1 MNSLPA
7 RFLRITAFR
16 NPLVKRLERLRTSKE
31 ARQEEGHVLV
41 QGIKTLEELASKG
54 HHRIRTIGITFDEHN
69 LPIRSPAL
77 DIVASVRRQELEDEG
92 SNRGSSI
99 AAKAS
104 AAATAAKSSQRRQE
118 KIFQADQFVAMSR
131 SLTTKILGT
140 DSPSGE
146 HEVWAEV
153 VIPNYD
159 HLFSI
164 QDNTTTIDTTTT
176 TTAVTPGFKVHN
188 STQRS
193 KEVPLPQSP
202 RTDIQRL
209 LILDQILDPGN
220 MGLIVRSAKAFS
232 WDAAWHTPGTVDQYN
247 NKVVRASRALC
258 LDWPTKT
265 GSWKELEKF
274 VERKDLTLLVADMVP
289 GWISDRAVSDAI
301 PTSTSVQDNNDFN
314 LYNLVWWNWPKSLP
328 RTRVPERIALVMS
341 SEHHGVKGKAGS
353 FDKEDQG
360 AKARLLSRAIRV
372 SIPMNPDVESMN
384 VAAAATAMM
393 WELNRVIDEGKRG
406 PSKLQVFDTSE

>member
-1 MNSLPA
+1 MNNLPS

-16 NPLVKRLERLRTSKE
+16 NTLVKRLERLRTSKE

-77 DIVASVRRQELEDEG
+77 DIVASVRRQKLEDEG
-92 SNRGSSI
+92 SDRGSSI
-99 AAKAS
+99 AAKAT
-104 AAATAAKSSQRRQE
+104 AAARSSRRKQE
-118 KIFQADQFVAMSR
+118 MIFQADQFVAMSQ
-131 SLTTKILGT
+131 SLTTKVLGT

-164 QDNTTTIDTTTT
+164 QDTTPRSK
-176 TTAVTPGFKVHN
+176 AHA
-188 STQRS
+188 TQKS
-193 KEVPLPQSP
+193 KEVPLPQQS
-202 RTDIQRL
+202 RTDIQKL
-209 LILDQILDPGN
+209 LVLDQILDPGN

-265 GSWKELEKF
+265 AGWKELEKF
-274 VERKDLTLLVADMVP
+274 AERKDLTLLVADMVP
-289 GWISDRAVSDAI
+289 GWISDRAVSDA
-301 PTSTSVQDNNDFN
+301 TSVQDKSDFN
-314 LYNLVWWNWPKSLP
+314 PYNLVWWNWPKSLP
-328 RTRVPERIALVMS
+328 RTHVPERIALVMS

-353 FDKEDQG
+353 FDKEDQD

-406 PSKLQVFDTSE
+406 ASKLQVFDTPE